1 MKAFANMIKNGLQ
14 TIQKEPHKLIVVI
27 IYVLVVLPIINNV
40 STITSIT
47 PTGVAMKYCVLFV
60 VIPLGAILIVI
71 LIGVPR
77 KVWGYRK
84 SLERVGLTNKRGE
97 IPLLVSC
104 VVDKNTCVFVFKS
117 LGIPLCDWEE
127 KQEAIETA
135 LNVFLQDI
143 RYVNGN
149 EYIQLTAV
157 PATKGIPETIE
168 WNDRFLSDNPV
179 AVAIGVGL
187 MGAVYVDLSKN
198 PHMLIG
204 GSTGSGKTIEL
215 KSILFQLKGKV
226 MLYLIDFKGGVDFYN
241 KIWHHQSVTFVTE
254 KDKVIKALDEILD
267 LMDKRRQLLEEV
279 KASNIY
285 EYNKRNLT
293 QVIPIV
299 FACDEIA
306 ELLDKNGLSKEEKE
320 KTVKIESKI
329 ATIARLG
336 RAFGVHLIL
345 ATQRPDAN
353 ILCGQIK
360 NNIDIRL
367 CGRADQVLSMIVL
380 DNINATK
387 IRKDQSGRFIMNDG
401 TEVQGFWN
409 DKI

>member
-1 MKAFANMIKNGLQ
+1 MKVFVNMIKNGLQ
-14 TIQKEPHKLIVVI
+14 TIHKEPHKLIVVI

-47 PTGVAMKYCVLFV
+47 PTGVAMKYCVLFM
-60 VIPLGAILIVI
+60 VIPLGVILIVI
-71 LIGVPR
+71 LIGLPR

-84 SLERVGLTNKRGE
+84 SLERAGLKNKRGE

-104 VVDKNTCVFVFKS
+104 AVDNKTYVFVFEC
-117 LGIPLCDWEE
+117 LGIPLSEWEE

-157 PATKGIPETIE
+157 PATEGIPEKIE
-168 WNDRFLSDNPV
+168 WNDSFLSDNPV
-179 AVAIGVGL
+179 VVAIGVGL
-187 MGAVYVDLSKN
+187 KGTVYVDLSKN

-226 MLYLIDFKGGVDFYN
+226 ILYLVDFKGGVDFHG

-254 KDKVIKALDEILD
+254 KDKVIQVLDEILD
-267 LMDKRRQLLEEV
+267 LMEKRRQLLEEV

-285 EYNKRNLT
+285 EFNKRKLT

-329 ATIARLG
+329 ATLARLG

-353 ILCGQIK
+353 VLCGQIK

-380 DNINATK
+380 DNTDATK